1 MQQNYLDNTN
11 VQKQWQHNIVSMM
24 KSDAEHT
31 RYEERVYLIKV
42 MECVQFLAR
51 QNIPFQGS
59 HDGNG
64 NFNQLLLFHLKGSK
78 QKKRLLLPKKYQQK
92 KYMHADYQNE

>member
-1 MQQNYLDNTN
+1 
-11 VQKQWQHNIVSMM
+11 
-24 KSDAEHT
+24 
-31 RYEERVYLIKV
+31 

-64 NFNQLLLFHLKGSK
+64 NFNQLLLFHLKESK
-78 QKKRLLLPKKYQQK
+78 QKKRLLLPKKYQWK
-92 KYMHADYQNE
+92 KYMHADYQNEILNLMANQVLRNVIGKVRSSPFYALMADEY